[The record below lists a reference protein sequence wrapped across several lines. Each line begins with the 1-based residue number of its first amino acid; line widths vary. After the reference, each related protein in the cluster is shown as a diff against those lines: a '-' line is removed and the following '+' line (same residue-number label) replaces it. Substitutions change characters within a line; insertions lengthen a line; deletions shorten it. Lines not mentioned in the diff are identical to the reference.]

1 MDTGESKIN
10 KARRFYYS
18 VITKDYNPQ
27 GSGNVSFIGDTSV
40 VARMKKNPRKY
51 SGSLV
56 NYN

>member
-27 GSGNVSFIGDTSV
+27 GKGNVSFIGDTSV

-51 SGSLV
+51 SGSLF
-56 NYN
+56 N